1 MQCLRR
7 YSTDTHSLFDQD
19 RRGVQHIIKKKK
31 IFTNLSL
38 LKKNKT
44 KIIRYNK
51 LCVRLIS
58 SFLQQPP

>member
-7 YSTDTHSLFDQD
+7 SNTGTHLLFDQD
-19 RRGVQHIIKKKK
+19 LRGVEHIKKN

-38 LKKNKT
+38 LKNNKT

-58 SFLQQPP
+58 SFLLPPP